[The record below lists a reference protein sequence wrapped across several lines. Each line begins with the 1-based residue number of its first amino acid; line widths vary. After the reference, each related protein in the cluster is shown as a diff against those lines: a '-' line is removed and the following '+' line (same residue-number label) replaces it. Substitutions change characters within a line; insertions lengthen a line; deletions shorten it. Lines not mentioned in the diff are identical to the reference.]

1 MHKIDLIVSKL
12 KEEDIDL
19 SKEVVQKVIRVYN
32 YFKKNNVNEINTTL
46 VENNNGE
53 IVSSRVLELF
63 QKTSVR
69 TQNNIK
75 RFLKTQGF
83 DPHDLEV
90 LAVQIPLIKESDYMN
105 ISGIGGSSIVALRD
119 LLNQIKS

>member
-32 YFKKNNVNEINTTL
+32 YFKKNNANEINTTL
-46 VENNNGE
+46 IENTNGE

-83 DPHDLEV
+83 DPHDLDV
-90 LAVQIPLIKESDYMN
+90 LAEQIPLIKESDYMN